1 MGNLHRPSPAFRF
14 PTTVAWT
21 QYIQD
26 TGLITKKPTAMFA
39 FLVIPATATLN
50 SVSNHPDST
59 SPGSGLFLISDREI

>member
-50 SVSNHPDST
+50 
-59 SPGSGLFLISDREI
+59 